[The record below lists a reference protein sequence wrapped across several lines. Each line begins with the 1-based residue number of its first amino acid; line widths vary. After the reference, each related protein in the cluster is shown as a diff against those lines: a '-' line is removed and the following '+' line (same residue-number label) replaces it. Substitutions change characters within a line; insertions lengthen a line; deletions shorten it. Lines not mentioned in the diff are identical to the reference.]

1 MPLPSIPIIK
11 NKFISDISCLG
22 NTMKKKLAV
31 LLAAVMC
38 FSAAP
43 QSTHF
48 HAAESEDSIM
58 PLSCSAHGQF
68 SAIRVDDKIRIS
80 DTHQGENNK
89 PCNVTGYTVI
99 YVTYCRL
106 CGGTLHTRTQDEEI
120 KHSVCGN
127 I

>member
-1 MPLPSIPIIK
+1 
-11 NKFISDISCLG
+11 
-22 NTMKKKLAV
+22 MKKKLAV

-48 HAAESEDSIM
+48 HAAESEEPAI
-58 PLSCSAHGQF
+58 PLFVCGAHGPQTP

-80 DTHQGENNK
+80 YTHEGENNK